1 MTRKRYTSE
10 QIIHKLREAEVELAP
25 AARSTA
31 TTAVFSF
38 DMAAKYR
45 GVRLYL
51 SRAATSAA
59 ASRQAVT
66 PSTAAARKY
75 SYVFHASQLGA
86 ACAVSGGVASTARHT
101 PQRRARLHVM
111 MVRIFPSRGPSSNGT
126 KTLCFRVVP
135 GAIRAPELHLAGF

>member
-45 GVRLYL
+45 GVRLYYPVPPRPPQHQGKR
-51 SRAATSAA
+51 S
-59 ASRQAVT
+59 T

-75 SYVFHASQLGA
+75 SYVFTPRNSVPLVRSA
-86 ACAVSGGVASTARHT
+86 AVWLARPGT
-101 PQRRARLHVM
+101 P
-111 MVRIFPSRGPSSNGT
+111 PKEG
-126 KTLCFRVVP
+126 RVCTS
-135 GAIRAPELHLAGF
+135 